1 MKNRM
6 LALLVTVVIA
16 IPYIAGAGDDKTAT
30 PKTTATQNTQME
42 SSNGDAAH
50 DVAKA
55 TEVISD
61 FSRMKEGPPKGLVD
75 KAAAVIVIPNL
86 MKAAFVAGGKHGE
99 GLLTKRDASG
109 NWSEPVAINLSGGSF
124 GFQAGVS
131 STDLVLLL
139 MRQRDID
146 QILDGEFT
154 VGGEAAVAAGPLG
167 RDASAGTDVHF
178 DAPIYSYSR
187 TKGVFAGVA
196 LDGSKLYLD
205 KSENQKIYGNTF
217 DAHSVIAMTPKPGT
231 PGAQLAQAL
240 NDLVGKQVS
249 TMGSGSSGMK

>member
-6 LALLVTVVIA
+6 LALLLTLVVA
-16 IPYIAGAGDDKTAT
+16 VPVIAGAGDDKT
-30 PKTTATQNTQME
+30 KTNTQGTQMQ
-42 SSNGDAAH
+42 SQNGDAAH
-50 DVAKA
+50 EVAKS

-61 FSRMKEGPPKGLVD
+61 FSRMKEGPPRELVS
-75 KAAAVIVIPNL
+75 KAAAVVVIPNL
-86 MKAAFVAGGKHGE
+86 MKAAFMAGGKHGE
-99 GLLTKRDASG
+99 GVLTKRDANG
-109 NWSEPVAINLSGGSF
+109 NWSEPVFINLSGGSF

-154 VGGEAAVAAGPLG
+154 LGGEANVAAGPLG

-187 TKGVFAGVA
+187 SKGVFAGVA
-196 LDGSKLYLD
+196 IDGSKLYLD
-205 KSENQKIYGNTF
+205 KSENKKLYGDTF
-217 DAHSVIAMTPKPGT
+217 SAHSVIAMTPKSGS
-231 PGAQLAQAL
+231 ASADLAQAL
-240 NDLVGKQVS
+240 NSLIGKQEASV
-249 TMGSGSSGMK
+249 GSGSSGMK

>member
-6 LALLVTVVIA
+6 LALLVTMAVA
-16 IPYIAGAGDDKTAT
+16 IPYVAGAGDDKTKT
-30 PKTTATQNTQME
+30 PSTPSTQME

-50 DVAKA
+50 EVAKS
-55 TEVISD
+55 TEVIND

-75 KAAAVIVIPNL
+75 KAAAVVIIPNL
-86 MKAAFVAGGKHGE
+86 MKAAFIAGGKHGE

-109 NWSEPVAINLSGGSF
+109 KWSQPVFINLGGGSF

-154 VGGEAAVAAGPLG
+154 LGGEATVAAGPLG

-187 TKGVFAGVA
+187 SKGVFAGVSI
-196 LDGSKLYLD
+196 DGSKLYLD
-205 KSENQKIYGNTF
+205 KGENKKLYGDTF
-217 DAHSVIAMTPKPGT
+217 DVHSVIAMTPKAGT
-231 PGAQLAQAL
+231 ASAQLAQAL
-240 NDLVGKQVS
+240 NDLIGKQDAS
-249 TMGSGSSGMK
+249 LGTSSSGSK